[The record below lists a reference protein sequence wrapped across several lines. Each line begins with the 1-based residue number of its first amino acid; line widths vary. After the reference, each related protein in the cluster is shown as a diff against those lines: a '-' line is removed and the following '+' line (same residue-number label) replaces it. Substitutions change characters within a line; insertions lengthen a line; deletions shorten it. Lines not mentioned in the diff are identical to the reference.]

1 MKNQILVYFLVIST
15 FFSCH
20 KEQEELS
27 EMNLFLQANYEFNNR
42 TLNKNKGDYYQIIE
56 ETTSR
61 KIENLHELD
70 VKFEILIS
78 KIDSAIK
85 HKESNLESIIAESDE
100 ILNEIPKIVNNRKD
114 YVLPAFKQPMTN
126 SNDLALKYIKNRLVI
141 AMAYVFEYESRIT
154 YAVDGLY
161 TVKVDSII
169 TRKTESG
176 IKLTLTSKYGQAIK
190 ENRHIIIDKIERNGV
205 EEKVDYKLKDNYA
218 IADVE
223 LDSLQTGIYKINGM
237 LRFYHREGKF
247 DIPFDKTITVE

>member
-1 MKNQILVYFLVIST
+1 MKNQILVYFLIIST
-15 FFSCH
+15 FFSCNTQ
-20 KEQEELS
+20 QEELS
-27 EMNLFLQANYEFNNR
+27 EMHLFLQANYEFSNR
-42 TLNKNKGDYYQIIE
+42 TLNKNKGDYYRMIE
-56 ETTSR
+56 DVPR
-61 KIENLHELD
+61 KKIENLHELD
-70 VKFEILIS
+70 VKFEMLIS

-100 ILNEIPKIVNNRKD
+100 ILNEVPKMVNNRKD
-114 YVLPAFKQPMTN
+114 YLLPAFKQPITN
-126 SNDLALKYIKNRLVI
+126 SNDLTLKYIKNRLVI
-141 AMAYVFEYESRIT
+141 AMAYVFEYASRIT

-161 TVKVDSII
+161 SVKVDDII

-176 IKLTLTSKYGQAIK
+176 IKLTLTSRHGQAIK

-205 EEKVDYKLKDNYA
+205 EEKVEYKLKDNYA
-218 IADVE
+218 IADVA